1 MPLVLNI
8 RLLSQCLRLITVFTN
23 RWDSDC
29 SVHITYYRR
38 GLNLCIRNSQS
49 QIPILMIAINKAC
62 KHMTVTE
69 VNIKYGLVKMWLPL

>member
-38 GLNLCIRNSQS
+38 GLNNLCIRNSQS

-62 KHMTVTE
+62 KH
-69 VNIKYGLVKMWLPL
+69 IDCD